1 MTQQRIMTV
10 AMDRIYYQRM
20 LSVSLS
26 DMRVLAERNP
36 SIWQFFLDGHF
47 SVQINQIPRPAKGLD
62 HAGEQKNKKKA
73 KKLKIQSGLIDI
85 CDKK

>member
-36 SIWQFFLDGHF
+36 SIWQLFLDGHF
-47 SVQINQIPRPAKGLD
+47 SVQISQIPRPAKGLG